1 MTGKGLMKIINVV
14 GARPNFMKI
23 APIYEELR
31 KYPEVFKIILL
42 HTGQH
47 YDQMLSDSFFEDL
60 KIPKPNIYLGVGSG
74 SHAQQTAKI
83 LVKFEKVLFGERPDL
98 VLVVGDV
105 NSTLACSLAAA
116 KLHIP
121 VAHVEAGLRS
131 FDREMPEEINRVL
144 TDHLADF
151 LFTTC
156 LDANEN
162 LRNEGIEDKKIHLV
176 GDVMID
182 TLIKYKDIAKRR
194 SILKRLAL
202 KRKDYALLTL
212 HRPSNVD
219 DKKALA
225 DILDALE
232 EVQKRIKIIFPI
244 HPRTKKQIKK
254 FNFESY
260 FNFLNSRFTICDS
273 KINCL
278 EPLGYIDFL
287 QLMSNA
293 KLVLTDSG
301 GMQEETT
308 YLKIPCLTLREN
320 TERPVTIKEGT
331 NILVGR
337 DNKKIIKE
345 SFNILDGKKRQGKR
359 LKLWDGKASKRIVK
373 VLARSANNRRTRVFT

>member
-1 MTGKGLMKIINVV
+1 MKIINVV
-14 GARPNFMKI
+14 GARPNFIKI

-31 KYPEVFKIILL
+31 KYPQVFKIILL

-47 YDQMLSDSFFEDL
+47 YDKMLSDSFFEDL

-232 EVQKRIKIIFPI
+232 EVQKRIKI
-244 HPRTKKQIKK
+244 T
-254 FNFESY
+254 
-260 FNFLNSRFTICDS
+260 
-273 KINCL
+273 
-278 EPLGYIDFL
+278 
-287 QLMSNA
+287 M
-293 KLVLTDSG
+293 
-301 GMQEETT
+301 
-308 YLKIPCLTLREN
+308 
-320 TERPVTIKEGT
+320 
-331 NILVGR
+331 IL
-337 DNKKIIKE
+337 
-345 SFNILDGKKRQGKR
+345 
-359 LKLWDGKASKRIVK
+359 
-373 VLARSANNRRTRVFT
+373 

>member
-1 MTGKGLMKIINVV
+1 MKIINVV
-14 GARPNFMKI
+14 GARPNFIKI

-31 KYPEVFKIILL
+31 KYPKVFKIILL

-47 YDQMLSDSFFEDL
+47 YDQMLSNSFFEDL
-60 KIPKPNIYLGVGSG
+60 KIPKPDIHLNVGSA

-83 LVKFEKVLFGERPDL
+83 LVKFEKVLFEEKPDL

-156 LDANEN
+156 LDADEN
-162 LRNEGIEDKKIHLV
+162 LRKEGIEDKKIHLV

-182 TLIKYKDIAKRR
+182 TLIKYKDIAKKRP
-194 SILKRLAL
+194 ILKKLAL
-202 KRKDYALLTL
+202 RRKDYALLTL

-225 DILDALE
+225 GILDAFE
-232 EVQKRIKIIFPI
+232 EVQKRIKIIFPL
-244 HPRTKKQIKK
+244 HPRTKRRIKD
-254 FNFESY
+254 FS
-260 FNFLNSRFTICDS
+260 
-273 KINCL
+273 L
-278 EPLGYIDFL
+278 EKRVNKLKDLLLISPLGYLDFVG
-287 QLMSNA
+287 LMINS
-293 KLVLTDSG
+293 KFVLTDSG

-337 DNKKIIKE
+337 DNKKIVKE
-345 SFNILDGKKRQGKR
+345 SFNILDGKKKQGRR
-359 LKLWDGKASKRIVK
+359 LKFWDGKASKRIVRI
-373 VLARSANNRRTRVFT
+373 LAKSAG